1 MAIFLASLWDVSPSI
16 IIVADGPEVT
26 RSSVESVSGP
36 GKVMARGLLVG
47 DMMFLFIGIGPAAV
61 ILLFGDMV
69 SPLPGLGGEM
79 GFLGLVGGDTGEDS
93 LL

>member
-26 RSSVESVSGP
+26 RSSVESVSEP

-47 DMMFLFIGIGPAAV
+47 DVMFLFIGIGPAAV

-69 SPLPGLGGEM
+69 SPLPGLGAEM